1 MALRLKRL
9 NARAVATMDKPG
21 RHADGGGLYLAI
33 SRTGGTVRRRWVFL
47 YRRNGRLRE
56 MGLGGV
62 ATVSLAQAR
71 ELAAAYRNELAAGR
85 DPLEVRATQ
94 RRARAEAR
102 TFGEVAEAYYA
113 AKSVEWR
120 NAKVR
125 KQWLTPLRTYAARL
139 FPMPV
144 DTIGIED
151 VVAVL
156 EPIWKTKPETASRVR
171 GRIEAVLDAARAR
184 KLIPRNEVN
193 PALWRGH
200 LSHLLPKRK
209 RLTRGHHAAMAYRD
223 VPAFV
228 ERLRD
233 RNAVAAL
240 ALEFLVLT
248 ACRTSEVLGARWA
261 EIDMTDRV
269 WTIPADRMKGGRQHR
284 VPLSRRALEI
294 LAAMQE
300 LRAGQFVFPGNR
312 SGRPLST
319 MALEMLLRRMQ
330 VENATVHGFRSAF
343 RDWAGDATE
352 FPRELA
358 EAALAHVAGDQ
369 VERAYRRSD
378 ALERRRELMEA
389 WAQYLDCLEV
399 PRAVPHRTASA
410 DAATLHAHIAT
421 LETISELKEIAT
433 HYRGHPDAALVD
445 KLVRARA
452 AEIGLAARSSRAP
465 PCVP

>member
-1 MALRLKRL
+1 
-9 NARAVATMDKPG
+9 
-21 RHADGGGLYLAI
+21 
-33 SRTGGTVRRRWVFL
+33 
-47 YRRNGRLRE
+47 
-56 MGLGGV
+56 
-62 ATVSLAQAR
+62 
-71 ELAAAYRNELAAGR
+71 
-85 DPLEVRATQ
+85 
-94 RRARAEAR
+94 
-102 TFGEVAEAYYA
+102 
-113 AKSVEWR
+113 
-120 NAKVR
+120 
-125 KQWLTPLRTYAARL
+125 
-139 FPMPV
+139 
-144 DTIGIED
+144 
-151 VVAVL
+151 
-156 EPIWKTKPETASRVR
+156 
-171 GRIEAVLDAARAR
+171 
-184 KLIPRNEVN
+184 
-193 PALWRGH
+193 
-200 LSHLLPKRK
+200 
-209 RLTRGHHAAMAYRD
+209 
-223 VPAFV
+223 
-228 ERLRD
+228 
-233 RNAVAAL
+233 
-240 ALEFLVLT
+240 
-248 ACRTSEVLGARWA
+248 
-261 EIDMTDRV
+261 
-269 WTIPADRMKGGRQHR
+269 
-284 VPLSRRALEI
+284 
-294 LAAMQE
+294 
-300 LRAGQFVFPGNR
+300 
-312 SGRPLST
+312 